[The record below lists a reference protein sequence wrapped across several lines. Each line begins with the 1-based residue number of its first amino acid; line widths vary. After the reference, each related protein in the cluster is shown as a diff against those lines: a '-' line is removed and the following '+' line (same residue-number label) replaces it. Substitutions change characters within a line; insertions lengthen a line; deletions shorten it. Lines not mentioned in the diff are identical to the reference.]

1 MSDKVS
7 RAVLYC
13 SFCGK
18 ADYEV
23 ARLIAGPTVFICDE
37 CIVLCMDIIGEDQ
50 GMNAYQKVL
59 DQSGMAIVPK
69 SVLREHGIKWP
80 PAKTSLEKFED
91 FHGKG
96 VRC

>member
-7 RAVLYC
+7 RTVLYC

-37 CIVLCMDIIGEDQ
+37 CVVLCMDIIGEKQ
-50 GMNAYQKVL
+50 MVKTCQRVL
-59 DQSGMAIVPK
+59 GESGMIIVPE